1 MRSGHV
7 QGLQVSKGLDGRLS
21 SCCCLIFVSRCD
33 QNNNSKRNLWK
44 PRTRV
49 KLALYPYHSTLHTHA
64 LFSPCITGNCQSDFK
79 GFHFTLSKYQERKMI
94 LLSQHFYLDFHLSWG
109 GSPLKYYQVKTN
121 SERLH
126 LETEQSSCLDRGDP
140 KLPRCWGPLE
150 NTKITS
156 GHLYS
161 LAEPSSRRG
170 PWPATLIDFVSD
182 PWRQCHSPLVYNYER
197 KIRGEAT
204 GWKENLVYF
213 PSRGSLFSP
222 FQVKE

>member
-1 MRSGHV
+1 METKNTRQAG
-7 QGLQVSKGLDGRLS
+7 
-21 SCCCLIFVSRCD
+21 FV
-33 QNNNSKRNLWK
+33 
-44 PRTRV
+44 PR
-49 KLALYPYHSTLHTHA
+49 PQHTAHTCT
-64 LFSPCITGNCQSDFK
+64 FFPCITGNCQSDFK

-170 PWPATLIDFVSD
+170 PWPSTLIDFVSD
-182 PWRQCHSPLVYNYER
+182 PCRQCHSPLVYNYER

-213 PSRGSLFSP
+213 PSQGSLFSP